1 MTFPKWQAAIRPKVD
16 GSLNLHN
23 YFANLDFF
31 VMLSSATGVLG
42 NSSQANYA
50 SGGTFQDALARH
62 RTSNG
67 LPAVSIDLGMVK
79 SVGYVSETAGVA
91 ERLARIGYRPL
102 EEDEV
107 LRIIAAAVRDPLR
120 ELQASQIITGL
131 APFAHA
137 DDILWRQEPRFQ
149 GLKLNALASSH
160 ANKANQNGNN
170 NKKDGASSFK
180 ASLAGCASLDAAAAL
195 TTAAIIAKLAEMFM
209 IPETQI
215 DKSKPMSEYGVD
227 SLVAVELRNWLIA
240 RTQAEMSIFDVLQSP
255 SLAALAEKIA
265 ARKGFVN
272 GGAAAALVVA
282 GAV

>member
-1 MTFPKWQAAIRPKVD
+1 MSFSKWQAAIRPKVE

-23 YFANLDFF
+23 YFTKLDFF

-42 NSSQANYA
+42 NPSQANYA
-50 SGGTFQDALARH
+50 SGGTFQDAVARN

-79 SVGYVSETAGVA
+79 SVGYVPETAGVA

-107 LRIIAAAVRDPLR
+107 LRIIAAAVRDRRR
-120 ELQASQIITGL
+120 ELHASQIITGL
-131 APFAHA
+131 APFAQT
-137 DDILWRQEPRFQ
+137 DDMLWREKPRFQ
-149 GLKLNALASSH
+149 GLKHNTLASSH
-160 ANKANQNGNN
+160 ADKTSQSGNS
-170 NKKDGASSFK
+170 KDGASSFK
-180 ASLAGCASLDAAAAL
+180 ASLASCASFDAAAAL
-195 TTAAIIAKLAEMFM
+195 ITAAIIAKLAEMFM

-215 DKSKPMSEYGVD
+215 SMAKPMSEYGVD
-227 SLVAVELRNWLIA
+227 SLVAVGLRNWLIA

-255 SLAALAEKIA
+255 SLAALVEEIA
-265 ARKGFVN
+265 AKKGFAN
-272 GGAAAALVVA
+272 GGAAAAIAVA